1 MINARADTV
10 AEKPAFREA
19 FGRRHCVVPM
29 SGFYEW
35 RKVGAGKTP
44 YYVHLLNAELFGVAG
59 LHEFWPGKD
68 GAAPIESFTIITTD
82 ANELMRPLHD
92 RMPAILHEADYE
104 AWLEAAG
111 PHPGRTRVPACALS
125 GGGDAGLPREPARQ
139 QREERGPGTHR
150 GGRSTEVSVLTD
162 LSSASRQVR
171 YSCVNAGDAPCAS
184 TPAECVTVC
193 CRREQLR
200 HATVQFA
207 QEGREPPRSGMKR
220 RATRPGRSIATA
232 IRQADRTPPP
242 KSTLSERWI

>member
-1 MINARADTV
+1 MCGRYAIYGPVSRKNRETLRFLDRELTFGPVYNAAPTLELPVYRVSPRRGPELKLLRWGLVPFWAKNAGIGAKMINARADTV

-35 RKVGAGKTP
+35 RKAGAGKTP

-104 AWLEAAG
+104 AWLK
-111 PHPGRTRVPACALS
+111 PQDRTRAEL
-125 GGGDAGLPREPARQ
+125 
-139 QREERGPGTHR
+139 
-150 GGRSTEVSVLTD
+150 
-162 LSSASRQVR
+162 ASLL
-171 YSCVNAGDAPCAS
+171 APY
-184 TPAECVTVC
+184 PAEEMRAYPVSPLVNSA
-193 CRREQLR
+193 RN
-200 HATVQFA
+200 
-207 QEGREPPRSGMKR
+207 EGPELIE
-220 RATRPGRSIATA
+220 AVEA
-232 IRQADRTPPP
+232 P
-242 KSTLSERWI
+242 KSLF